1 VQFLLLGFV
10 YYSIGLEQIMFG
22 TNTTAKFIK
31 AKNNVIA
38 AMISEVPLNPY
49 KSVNLPP
56 ITGAIADPNAY
67 AIF

>member
-1 VQFLLLGFV
+1 
-10 YYSIGLEQIMFG
+10 MFG